1 MHHLEKPERRLR
13 APLRALAVAGVAGVM
28 ALSATA
34 SHGAQ
39 PLTSKRDK
47 DCTDFPTQAAAQ
59 HYLDTHGPGDP
70 NGLDSD
76 GDGVA
81 CESNPCPCAGEG
93 GDGGL
98 GQRRH
103 AVVAK
108 VADGDTIDVRLK
120 GRRDT
125 VRLIGIDTPE
135 VYFGAECGG
144 AQASASMHHLLKP
157 GERVR
162 LIRDRSQ
169 ANRDRYGRLLRY
181 VQAAGRDVG
190 RAQVRR
196 GWASV
201 YVFDA
206 PFARVESYRRARGKA
221 KHADRGVWRRC
232 GGDFHEPLKSGR
244 LAGEAHHHAE

>member
-1 MHHLEKPERRLR
+1 MHAVDKPARGIR
-13 APLRALAVAGVAGVM
+13 APLIVLAIAGAVLVAAAAVA
-28 ALSATA
+28 
-34 SHGAQ
+34 HGAQ
-39 PLTSKRDK
+39 SPSSKRDK
-47 DCTDFPTQAAAQ
+47 DCSDFPTQAAAQ

-81 CESNPCPCAGEG
+81 CESNPCPCAGGG

-108 VADGDTIDVRLK
+108 VTDGDTIDVRRK

-135 VYFGAECGG
+135 EYFGEECGG
-144 AQASASMHHLLKP
+144 AQAAASMRQLLDV

-181 VQAAGRDVG
+181 VQARGRDVG

-196 GWASV
+196 GWAAV
-201 YVFDA
+201 YVYDA
-206 PFARVESYRRARGKA
+206 PFARVESYRRARDKA
-221 KHADRGVWRRC
+221 KHADRGVWQRC
-232 GGDFHEPLKSGR
+232 GGNFHEPLKVQSAR
-244 LAGEAHHHAE
+244 

>member
-1 MHHLEKPERRLR
+1 M
-13 APLRALAVAGVAGVM
+13 AAVAQ
-28 ALSATA
+28 
-34 SHGAQ
+34 GAQ
-39 PLTSKRDK
+39 SPGSKRDK
-47 DCTDFPTQAAAQ
+47 DCSDFSTQAAAQ
-59 HYLDTHGPGDP
+59 HYFDTHGPGDP

-81 CESNPCPCAGEG
+81 CESNPCPCAGHGGGGGHG
-93 GDGGL
+93 GDTGGL
-98 GQRRH
+98 GRRRH
-103 AVVAK
+103 ARVAK

-157 GERVR
+157 GDRVR

-181 VQAAGRDVG
+181 VQAGGRDVG

-201 YVFDA
+201 YVYDA
-206 PFARVESYRRARGKA
+206 PFARVKSYRRARDKA
-221 KHADRGVWRRC
+221 RRADRGVWRRC
-232 GGDFHEPLKSGR
+232 GGDFHEPL
-244 LAGEAHHHAE
+244 